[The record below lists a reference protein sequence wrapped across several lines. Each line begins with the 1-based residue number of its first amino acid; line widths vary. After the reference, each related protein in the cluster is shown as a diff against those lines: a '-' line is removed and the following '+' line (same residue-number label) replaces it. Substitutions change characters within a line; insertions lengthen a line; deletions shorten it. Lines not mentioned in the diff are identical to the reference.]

1 MAVACAAIVPIAAVC
16 PAAAAAQ
23 PAYPVFAGGGVVVTP
38 KPGQETHLLF
48 RIPEVPCTAHTH
60 SVVRIGVFGFR
71 RHTDKQTGVVRTR
84 RWFAGA
90 RVTCHRHRLS
100 SYWVGYD
107 GSSILGAP
115 PAPRD
120 RIDVYVSGRPCG
132 AVSVGDRYTG
142 AQLMTA
148 CAEGGDEGGD
158 VVGARLLLGARLV
171 GTAPGAFTVAMQAT
185 VNGKPFPTVA
195 PYRLRS
201 QMRGRQSLVSARRVR
216 PRRDTFRLAIR

>member
-23 PAYPVFAGGGVVVTP
+23 PAYPVFAGGGVVITP

-100 SYWVGYD
+100 SYWVGY
-107 GSSILGAP
+107 GRSSIRGAP

-132 AVSVGDRYTG
+132 GVSVADRFTG
-142 AQLMTA
+142 VGLAGP
-148 CAEGGDEGGD
+148 CAEEGQ
-158 VVGARLLLGARLV
+158 VVGARLLLGARLD
-171 GTAPGAFTVAMQAT
+171 GAAPRPFTVAMQAT

-201 QMRGRQSLVSARRVR
+201 QTRGRQSLVDARRVR
-216 PRRDTFRLAIR
+216 PRRDTFVLTIA